1 MRHKNLKRR
10 AKPLNLGEAFVAF
23 GTLRTERPEYEA
35 TAKLGMR
42 LIREMQHLHRFVS
55 EMRETLPDTYDG
67 YIDPQRADIVLAR
80 TIVNSKEL
88 SA

>member
-10 AKPLNLGEAFVAF
+10 REPLNLGEAFVAF
-23 GTLRTERPEYEA
+23 GKLRAERPEYAA

-42 LIREMQHLHRFVS
+42 LIREMQHLHAFVA
-55 EMRETLPDTYDG
+55 EIRETLPDTYDG

-80 TIVNSKEL
+80 TTTTVNDG
-88 SA
+88 